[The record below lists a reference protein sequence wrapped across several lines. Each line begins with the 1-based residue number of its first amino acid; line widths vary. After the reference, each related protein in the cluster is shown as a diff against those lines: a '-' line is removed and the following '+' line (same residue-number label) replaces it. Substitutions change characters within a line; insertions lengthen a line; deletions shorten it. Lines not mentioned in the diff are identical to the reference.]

1 MQVKYLL
8 KYTNFILSNNEI
20 ILILLDSSL
29 DSSILKE
36 YLDNKEISIESEF
49 NSIYLI
55 NSVYI

>member
-20 ILILLDSSL
+20 ILILLLSL
-29 DSSILKE
+29 DSSTLKE